1 MTRNYTI
8 SAEMQKSIDA
18 VIEKFSFGSK
28 MEVSFFMESIES
40 NRNEFGYWDGCEIH
54 HPMDSANKLIIV
66 NYEGEISGCKG
77 WYAAAE
83 DLLNE

>member
-1 MTRNYTI
+1 MTKY
-8 SAEMQKSIDA
+8 SVSPEMQKSIEA
-18 VIEKFSFGSK
+18 VIKKFSYGSD
-28 MEVSFFMESIES
+28 METSFFMESIES

-77 WYAAAE
+77 WYASAE